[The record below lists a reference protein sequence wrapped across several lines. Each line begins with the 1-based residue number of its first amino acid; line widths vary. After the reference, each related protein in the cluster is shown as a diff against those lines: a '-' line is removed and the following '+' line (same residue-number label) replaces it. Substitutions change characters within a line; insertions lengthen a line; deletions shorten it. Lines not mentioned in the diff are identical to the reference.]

1 MKHRQGLAAA
11 LLFCVMCTPVLMG
24 AAAEP
29 EPETQD
35 GETAQVETPPQPA
48 LYPIDIVYSE
58 DDTAWRLEKVYQLDA
73 SADPSVIPTENFEQ
87 EGWEY
92 VFLELLAEDQRETDT
107 NEHIEQ
113 ITQESCTKD
122 TETVLKNLA
131 PTLEYA
137 GEDGYT
143 GILTL
148 DTASVKVEA
157 AGYGSRSQ
165 NVTTTRTYPNL
176 ADADTSYIPKTVEED
191 GCTMELVDVS
201 WQTAAADEVSGQSVA
216 TRYTAVASYAGTKT
230 SQYVKGYVVTA
241 DGVNSYFGEIHTLK
255 PGATIQ
261 LTTKIGTRQYQVDG
275 VAKIAAT
282 DVSVLSARDNDIIT
296 LITCV
301 RDQPEY
307 RWCVQAKLVR

>member
-35 GETAQVETPPQPA
+35 EETAQVETPPQPA
-48 LYPIDIVYSE
+48 LYPIDIVLSE
-58 DDTAWRLEKVYQLDA
+58 DDTAWRMKKVYQLDA

-87 EGWEY
+87 EGREY
-92 VFLELLAEDQRETDT
+92 VFLDLLAEDQRETDT
-107 NEHIEQ
+107 KEHIEQ
-113 ITQESCTKD
+113 ITQESSTKD

-137 GEDGYT
+137 GEDGYM
-143 GILTL
+143 GVLTL

-157 AGYGSRSQ
+157 SGYGSRNK
-165 NVTTTRTYPNL
+165 NVTATRTYPNL
-176 ADADTSYIPKTVEED
+176 ADADTSYIPKTVEEN

-230 SQYVKGYVVTA
+230 SRYVKGYVVTA
-241 DGVNSYFGEIHTLK
+241 DYVGNVSRTTNNSILYTAIFSAMKEPEKGNLSY
-255 PGATIQ
+255 GA
-261 LTTKIGTRQYQVDG
+261 LIGIP
-275 VAKIAAT
+275 VAALAGGAGTAAG
-282 DVSVLSARDNDIIT
+282 IT
-296 LITCV
+296 GWQKYKRKKGI
-301 RDQPEY
+301 
-307 RWCVQAKLVR
+307 K

>member
-35 GETAQVETPPQPA
+35 EETAQVETPPQPA
-48 LYPIDIVYSE
+48 LYPIDIVLSE
-58 DDTAWRLEKVYQLDA
+58 DDTAWRMKKVYQLDA

-87 EGWEY
+87 EGREY
-92 VFLELLAEDQRETDT
+92 VFLDLLAEDQRETDT
-107 NEHIEQ
+107 KEHIEQ
-113 ITQESCTKD
+113 ITQESSTKD

-137 GEDGYT
+137 GEDGYM
-143 GILTL
+143 GVLTL

-157 AGYGSRSQ
+157 SGYGSRNK
-165 NVTTTRTYPNL
+165 NVTATRTYPNL
-176 ADADTSYIPKTVEED
+176 ADADTSYIPKTVEEN

-201 WQTAAADEVSGQSVA
+201 WQTAAAEEVSGQSVA

-230 SQYVKGYVVTA
+230 SRYVKGYVVTA
-241 DGVNSYFGEIHTLK
+241 DYVG
-255 PGATIQ
+255 
-261 LTTKIGTRQYQVDG
+261 
-275 VAKIAAT
+275 
-282 DVSVLSARDNDIIT
+282 DVSRTTNNSILYTAIFSAMKEPEKGNLSYGALIGIPVAALAGGAGTAAGIT
-296 LITCV
+296 GWQKYKRKKGI
-301 RDQPEY
+301 
-307 RWCVQAKLVR
+307 K

>member
-24 AAAEP
+24 AAAES

-58 DDTAWRLEKVYQLDA
+58 DDTAWRMKKVYQLDA

-87 EGWEY
+87 EGREY
-92 VFLELLAEDQRETDT
+92 VFLDLLAEDQRETDT
-107 NEHIEQ
+107 KEHTQQ
-113 ITQESCTKD
+113 ITQESSTKD

-137 GEDGYT
+137 GEDGYM
-143 GILTL
+143 GVLTL

-157 AGYGSRSQ
+157 SGYGSRNK

-176 ADADTSYIPKTVEED
+176 ADADTSYIPKTVEEN

-201 WQTAAADEVSGQSVA
+201 WQTAAAEEVSGQSVA

-230 SQYVKGYVVTA
+230 SRYVKGYVVTA
-241 DGVNSYFGEIHTLK
+241 DYVGNVSRTTNNSILYTAIFSAMKEQEPEKGNT
-255 PGATIQ
+255 PYGA
-261 LTTKIGTRQYQVDG
+261 LIGIP
-275 VAKIAAT
+275 VAALAGGAGTAAG
-282 DVSVLSARDNDIIT
+282 IT
-296 LITCV
+296 GWQKYKKKKGI
-301 RDQPEY
+301 
-307 RWCVQAKLVR
+307 K

>member
-1 MKHRQGLAAA
+1 MMKHRQGLAAA
-11 LLFCVMCTPVLMG
+11 LLFCVMCTPVLLG
-24 AAAEP
+24 AAEP
-29 EPETQD
+29 ELETQD

-58 DDTAWRLEKVYQLDA
+58 DDTAWRMEKVYQLDA

-87 EGWEY
+87 EGREY
-92 VFLELLAEDQRETDT
+92 VFLDLLAEDQRETDIK
-107 NEHIEQ
+107 EHIEQ
-113 ITQESCTKD
+113 ITQESSTKD

-157 AGYGSRSQ
+157 SGYGSRSQ

-201 WQTAAADEVSGQSVA
+201 WQTAAADEISGQSVA

-241 DGVNSYFGEIHTLK
+241 DYVG
-255 PGATIQ
+255 
-261 LTTKIGTRQYQVDG
+261 
-275 VAKIAAT
+275 
-282 DVSVLSARDNDIIT
+282 DVSHTTNNSILYTAIFSAVKEQEPEKEDIPYAVSIGMPVAALVGGAGTAVGIT
-296 LITCV
+296 GWRKYKKKKGI
-301 RDQPEY
+301 
-307 RWCVQAKLVR
+307 K

>member
-1 MKHRQGLAAA
+1 MKHRQGLVAA

-24 AAAEP
+24 AAAES

-107 NEHIEQ
+107 KEHIEQ
-113 ITQESCTKD
+113 ITQESSTKD

-241 DGVNSYFGEIHTLK
+241 DYVG
-255 PGATIQ
+255 
-261 LTTKIGTRQYQVDG
+261 
-275 VAKIAAT
+275 
-282 DVSVLSARDNDIIT
+282 DVSRTTNNSILYTAIFSAMKEQEPEKDNTPYGALIGIPVAALAGGAGTAAGIT
-296 LITCV
+296 GWRKYKKKKGI
-301 RDQPEY
+301 
-307 RWCVQAKLVR
+307 K

>member
-48 LYPIDIVYSE
+48 LYPIDIVYNE
-58 DDTAWRLEKVYQLDA
+58 DDTAWRMKKVYQLDA

-87 EGWEY
+87 EGREY
-92 VFLELLAEDQRETDT
+92 VFLDLLAEDQRETDT
-107 NEHIEQ
+107 KEHIEQ
-113 ITQESCTKD
+113 ITQESSTKD

-137 GEDGYT
+137 GEDGYM
-143 GILTL
+143 GVLTL

-157 AGYGSRSQ
+157 AGYGSRNK
-165 NVTTTRTYPNL
+165 NVTATRTYPNL
-176 ADADTSYIPKTVEED
+176 ADADTSYIPKTVEEN

-201 WQTAAADEVSGQSVA
+201 WQTAAAEEVSGQSVA

-230 SQYVKGYVVTA
+230 SRYVKGYVVTA
-241 DGVNSYFGEIHTLK
+241 DYVG
-255 PGATIQ
+255 
-261 LTTKIGTRQYQVDG
+261 
-275 VAKIAAT
+275 
-282 DVSVLSARDNDIIT
+282 DVSRTTNNSILYTAIFSAMKEQEKGNLSYGALIGIPVAALAGGAGTAAGIT
-296 LITCV
+296 GWQKYKKKKGI
-301 RDQPEY
+301 
-307 RWCVQAKLVR
+307 K

>member
-58 DDTAWRLEKVYQLDA
+58 DDTAWRMKKVYQLDA

-87 EGWEY
+87 EGREY
-92 VFLELLAEDQRETDT
+92 VFLDLLAEDQRESDT
-107 NEHIEQ
+107 KKHIEQ
-113 ITQESCTKD
+113 ITQESSTKD

-137 GEDGYT
+137 GEDGYM
-143 GILTL
+143 GVLTL

-157 AGYGSRSQ
+157 SGYGRRNK
-165 NVTTTRTYPNL
+165 NVTATRTYPNL
-176 ADADTSYIPKTVEED
+176 ADADTSYITKTVEEN

-230 SQYVKGYVVTA
+230 SRYVKGYVVTA
-241 DGVNSYFGEIHTLK
+241 DYVGNVSRTTNNSILYTAIFSAMKEPEKGNLSY
-255 PGATIQ
+255 GA
-261 LTTKIGTRQYQVDG
+261 LIGIP
-275 VAKIAAT
+275 VAALAGGAGTAAG
-282 DVSVLSARDNDIIT
+282 IT
-296 LITCV
+296 GWQKYKRKKGI
-301 RDQPEY
+301 
-307 RWCVQAKLVR
+307 K

>member
-58 DDTAWRLEKVYQLDA
+58 DDTAWRMKKVYQLDA
-73 SADPSVIPTENFEQ
+73 SADPSVIPTENFKQ
-87 EGWEY
+87 EGREY
-92 VFLELLAEDQRETDT
+92 VFLDLLAEDQRESDT
-107 NEHIEQ
+107 KEHIEQ
-113 ITQESCTKD
+113 ITQESSTKD

-137 GEDGYT
+137 GEDGYM
-143 GILTL
+143 GVLTL

-157 AGYGSRSQ
+157 SGYGRRNK
-165 NVTTTRTYPNL
+165 NVTATRTYPNL
-176 ADADTSYIPKTVEED
+176 ADADTSYIPKTVEEN

-230 SQYVKGYVVTA
+230 SRYVKGYVVTA
-241 DGVNSYFGEIHTLK
+241 DYVGNVSRTTNNSILYTAIFSAMKEPEKGNLSY
-255 PGATIQ
+255 GA
-261 LTTKIGTRQYQVDG
+261 LIGIP
-275 VAKIAAT
+275 VAALAGGAGTAAG
-282 DVSVLSARDNDIIT
+282 IT
-296 LITCV
+296 GWQKYKRKKGI
-301 RDQPEY
+301 
-307 RWCVQAKLVR
+307 K

>member
-24 AAAEP
+24 AAAES

-48 LYPIDIVYSE
+48 LYPIDIVLSE
-58 DDTAWRLEKVYQLDA
+58 DDTAWRMKKVYQLDA

-87 EGWEY
+87 EGREY
-92 VFLELLAEDQRETDT
+92 VFLDLLAEDQRESDT
-107 NEHIEQ
+107 KEHTQQ
-113 ITQESCTKD
+113 ITQESSTKD

-137 GEDGYT
+137 GEDGYM
-143 GILTL
+143 GVLTL

-157 AGYGSRSQ
+157 SGYGRRNK
-165 NVTTTRTYPNL
+165 NVTATRTYPNL
-176 ADADTSYIPKTVEED
+176 ADADTSYIPKTVEEN

-230 SQYVKGYVVTA
+230 SRYVKGYVVTA
-241 DGVNSYFGEIHTLK
+241 DYVG
-255 PGATIQ
+255 
-261 LTTKIGTRQYQVDG
+261 
-275 VAKIAAT
+275 
-282 DVSVLSARDNDIIT
+282 DVSRTTNNSILYTAIFSAMKEQEKGNLSYGALIGIPVAALAGGAGTAAGIT
-296 LITCV
+296 GWQKYKKKKGI
-301 RDQPEY
+301 
-307 RWCVQAKLVR
+307 K

>member
-11 LLFCVMCTPVLMG
+11 LLFCGMCTPVLMG
-24 AAAEP
+24 AAAES

-58 DDTAWRLEKVYQLDA
+58 DDTAWRMEKVYQLDV

-87 EGWEY
+87 EGREY
-92 VFLELLAEDQRETDT
+92 VFLDLLAEDQRESDT
-107 NEHIEQ
+107 KEHIEQ
-113 ITQESCTKD
+113 ITQESSTKD

-148 DTASVKVEA
+148 DIASVKVEA
-157 AGYGSRSQ
+157 SGYGSRSQ

-176 ADADTSYIPKTVEED
+176 ADADTSYIPKTIEED

-201 WQTAAADEVSGQSVA
+201 WQTAAADEISGQSVA

-241 DGVNSYFGEIHTLK
+241 DYVG
-255 PGATIQ
+255 
-261 LTTKIGTRQYQVDG
+261 
-275 VAKIAAT
+275 
-282 DVSVLSARDNDIIT
+282 DVSRTTNNSILYTAIFSAMKEQEPEKEDIPYGVSIGIPVAALVGGAGTAVGIT
-296 LITCV
+296 GWRKYKKKKGI
-301 RDQPEY
+301 
-307 RWCVQAKLVR
+307 K